1 MEMIVDFYEKEKE
14 RDLEEESEENP
25 STLILDVSKIT
36 PGKIEIEDE
45 IRMTYLWEKYGGKK

>member
-1 MEMIVDFYEKEKE
+1 MIVDFYEKEKV

-25 STLILDVSKIT
+25 FALILDVSKIT